1 VIGRLTM
8 TGRFHRL
15 LAGIGMVGV
24 LAGCTA
30 HVHTPYR
37 PDALLASAEDP
48 AGHIFPYARS
58 PVDYTNHVIEQRPE
72 LTYQE
77 RRLHLRS
84 YGENGQ
90 RDDALEAVYYRSNT
104 AGALP
109 LVIVLP
115 LWGSHN
121 YPPDEMTNTLRFRAK
136 GAAHVLRVV
145 GERYIYD
152 WEAMGDARTE
162 SEFIEVMRRMVE
174 RDRINVIDV
183 SRWVDWAE
191 GRDEIDAT
199 RIGVIGFSR
208 SALIAVPA
216 AANEPR
222 LGAVVSVMGG
232 AHPHRI
238 MATCD
243 GRAEVL
249 REKIMTRLGWTRE
262 EYERALAPV
271 YAPIDIANYP
281 GRADPSRIL
290 VFDSALDECVP
301 QSAREALWETLG
313 RPERYSLQYSHKTS
327 FYAMTGLGLYWMRR
341 RIYDFLEIALSIDT
355 PEL

>member
-1 VIGRLTM
+1 MIGRS
-8 TGRFHRL
+8 HRL
-15 LAGIGMVGV
+15 LAGIGIGMVGL

-37 PDALLASAEDP
+37 PAAAPAAAPADA
-48 AGHIFPYARS
+48 GRIFPYHRS
-58 PVDYTNHVIEQRPE
+58 AVAYSNHIIDQRPE
-72 LTYQE
+72 LAYQQ
-77 RRLHLRS
+77 RHLHLRS

-90 RDDALEAVYYRSNT
+90 QDDALEAIYYRSNT
-104 AGALP
+104 PGALP

-121 YPPDEMTNTLRFRAK
+121 YPPDEMTDTLRFRSK

-152 WEAMGDARTE
+152 WQAMGDARTE
-162 SEFIEVMRRMVE
+162 SEFIDVMRRMVE
-174 RDRINVIDV
+174 RDRTNVIDV

-191 GRDEIDAT
+191 GREEIDAS

-216 AANEPR
+216 AVNEPR

-232 AHPHRI
+232 AHPHSI

-243 GRAEVL
+243 GRAETL
-249 REKIMTRLGWTRE
+249 RETIMTRFGWTRDG
-262 EYERALAPV
+262 YERALAPV

-301 QSAREALWETLG
+301 QSSREALWETLG
-313 RPERYSLQYSHKTS
+313 RPERYSLQYSHKRS

-341 RIYDFLEIALSIDT
+341 RIYEFLEAALSIDT
-355 PEL
+355 PGL